1 MRRRFDVRDY
11 TVFYV
16 GQNGQI
22 REFKIND
29 ATAATT
35 PQNLHT

>member
-22 REFKIND
+22 ILWQSVGMNGFEKRS
-29 ATAATT
+29 
-35 PQNLHT
+35 